1 MYLPSYKKIN
11 IFTLYILLYINTF
24 FEMVLKD
31 IFLAVLVTFLWGT
44 NFVAIKLSLVSFPPF
59 LQLALRFIFAC
70 FPLIFFVKKPNCSK
84 SLIFKFS
91 LLIWICQLSGIAF
104 GLYLGMPAGL
114 CSLLMQTQTIFTVL
128 LSSIFFYYK
137 PKKLE
142 LVGIILAF
150 AGVSMIALH
159 GRGQFSWITFIL
171 ILFASL
177 SVAMGNLLF
186 KGQNQKINMLSLIIW
201 SCLIPPIPMF
211 FTSFIVDGWEAIC
224 IACLTF
230 KWSSLLAII
239 YSSFFA
245 TIVATTS
252 YTYLLEK
259 YEPARIVPFTM
270 LTPIFGALAS
280 TIILDEKLTQ
290 ECFIAA
296 TFIMVGLLI
305 NQLSKRI
312 PRQEIF
318 IKGVEDPLKQAA

>member
-1 MYLPSYKKIN
+1 MN
-11 IFTLYILLYINTF
+11 
-24 FEMVLKD
+24 LKD
-31 IFLAVLVTFLWGT
+31 IFLAILVMLLWGT

-59 LQLALRFIFAC
+59 LQLALRFVFAC
-70 FPLIFFVKKPNCSK
+70 FPFVFFIKKPNCSK
-84 SLIFKFS
+84 ILILKFA
-91 LLIWICQLSGIAF
+91 LLIWVCQLSAIAL

-142 LVGIILAF
+142 LVGITLAF
-150 AGVSMIALH
+150 IGVSMIALH
-159 GRGQFSWITFIL
+159 GRGQFSWETFFL
-171 ILFASL
+171 ILFAAF

-186 KGQNQKINMLSLIIW
+186 KGQNQKTNMLSLIIW

-211 FTSFIVDGWEAIC
+211 LTSFLVDGWETIC
-224 IACLTF
+224 LACLTF
-230 KWSSLLAII
+230 KWSSLFAII

-252 YTYLLEK
+252 YVYLLEK

-280 TIILDEKLTQ
+280 TMILGEKLSQ

-296 TFIMVGLLI
+296 AFILIGLFI
-305 NQLSKRI
+305 NQYAKRT
-312 PRQEIF
+312 PRQ
-318 IKGVEDPLKQAA
+318 KLLVEEQIVPLKQAA